1 MLNYFVIMLSWICLL
16 YSLFLFI
23 TNKHYTL
30 YTIEWRRGR
39 AFLSLLYV
47 GVPRHQVLPVV
58 FSGRRK
64 SGENNRARK
73 AQKKKERALLR
84 PPQRAAENGSLPR
97 PGQEQIS
104 RQRGSRQR
112 GSIESRRRTPEGPGA
127 RSIPRRRVESGETAL
142 TADSYSDLIFEPT
155 RYTTF
160 HFYILN
166 YNTSYKYEVY
176 IFCILHF

>member
-127 RSIPRRRVESGETAL
+127 RSIPRRRVESGEWR
-142 TADSYSDLIFEPT
+142 DSPHSWQLFWFNIWA
-155 RYTTF
+155 
-160 HFYILN
+160 N
-166 YNTSYKYEVY
+166 QVY
-176 IFCILHF
+176 HVPLLHFEL

>member
-84 PPQRAAENGSLPR
+84 PHSGRPKTAVSPDRARNR
-97 PGQEQIS
+97 S

-127 RSIPRRRVESGETAL
+127 RSIPRRRVESGEWR
-142 TADSYSDLIFEPT
+142 DSPHSWQLFWFNIWA
-155 RYTTF
+155 
-160 HFYILN
+160 N
-166 YNTSYKYEVY
+166 QVY
-176 IFCILHF
+176 HVPLLHFEL